1 MIHCNPVNL
10 LGSEIE
16 ESTKITFDV
25 INVFLGLCVP
35 FFFVISGFL
44 FFINVEKLTF
54 KVVIGKW
61 KSRIT
66 SLVIPYI
73 LWNTLYGIVRI
84 FKAKYLGFDG
94 DGIVVDGSVSM
105 LGFLRGYW
113 DTGDGYPMGFAF
125 WFVRNLIIFVALSP
139 IIYYVARKWITSI
152 IFLCLPAL
160 GINCHGLEYF
170 VFGATLGMHRIEF
183 ISPVRTYMIISF
195 AIWIPVLVVVQF
207 YFAEALFI
215 LRYIGF
221 CLIIYVIRRFDI
233 VFPYSAQLINRY
245 ANIYLFIY
253 AIHGM
258 YCLLIDKVWVFS
270 LKPEATFM
278 TLICFILSFLTN
290 VVLSGAILWV
300 VKSVSPRFLNLVSG
314 GRYIKNI
321 RNQ

>member
-113 DTGDGYPMGFAF
+113 DTGDGYPMGFCILVCKEF
-125 WFVRNLIIFVALSP
+125 DNICCIESDNLLCCP
-139 IIYYVARKWITSI
+139 EMDYIYYIPMFACVRYKLSWIG
-152 IFLCLPAL
+152 IFC
-160 GINCHGLEYF
+160 I
-170 VFGATLGMHRIEF
+170 R
-183 ISPVRTYMIISF
+183 S
-195 AIWIPVLVVVQF
+195 
-207 YFAEALFI
+207 
-215 LRYIGF
+215 
-221 CLIIYVIRRFDI
+221 YVGN
-233 VFPYSAQLINRY
+233 A
-245 ANIYLFIY
+245 
-253 AIHGM
+253 
-258 YCLLIDKVWVFS
+258 
-270 LKPEATFM
+270 
-278 TLICFILSFLTN
+278 
-290 VVLSGAILWV
+290 
-300 VKSVSPRFLNLVSG
+300 
-314 GRYIKNI
+314 
-321 RNQ
+321 